1 MATND
6 KNYGPN
12 FQFKGQVKIEDV
24 SRQLDLLVDGINNM
38 IDTYNDA
45 GYVTNIDLNDVSSEL
60 SPMDYTLSVGGLKK
74 VLDAYDN
81 TVIGCNVFTDSKK
94 ENLYISSG
102 LLLTRNGGY
111 GLPSAVIKNEGQ
123 TEIWYSPSKK
133 QYVGSSAVAKEEST
147 FTFPK
152 FTSSETWGKLDV
164 TLSTSF
170 KGEVSIGTGV
180 ASQPKNPNN
189 IWDCLNGGK
198 TSIMMAFNGIAN
210 RGHTVSNIVERFKWT
225 NFPKTVYA
233 SKLTFDS
240 NNNWHDDRLF
250 EGCDIT
256 VEAGSYKSTQ
266 RFSERTWR
274 SFTFDFGG
282 QIPINSIIITFAFD
296 TPRKAADFW
305 FLYNY
310 IRNLVLH
317 CTTVNTKPAGGGI
330 AGADDLVKVATLN
343 HNTNKNY
350 LNVTDFRLA
359 PENMRITAKT
369 NINKYW
375 TSSDTVDNQSADR
388 YIAFL
393 PQQSD
398 SDIALYSKL
407 FLPTGCSYTAWGS
420 YPKVAKS
427 RQMYL

>member
-1 MATND
+1 MVD
-6 KNYGPN
+6 KKYGPN

-24 SRQLDLLVDGINNM
+24 SNQLDLLVDGINSM

-45 GYVTNIDLNDVSSEL
+45 GYVTDIDLNDVSPEL

-123 TEIWYSPSKK
+123 TEIWYSPSKN
-133 QYVGSSAVAKEEST
+133 QYVGSSAVVKEEST

-152 FTSSETWGKLDV
+152 FTSSETWGKLELTLATSNRGESSSGIGFADQSGKPSNIWNCMNGGD
-164 TLSTSF
+164 TLSKTLF
-170 KGEVSIGTGV
+170 TGM
-180 ASQPKNPNN
+180 AH
-189 IWDCLNGGK
+189 GGRPV
-198 TSIMMAFNGIAN
+198 F
-210 RGHTVSNIVERFKWT
+210 NIVERFKWT

-233 SKLTFDS
+233 TKLTFDS

-274 SFTFDFGG
+274 SFTFNFGG
-282 QIPINSIIITFAFD
+282 QIPINSVIITFAFD
-296 TPRKAADFW
+296 SPRLLADFW
-305 FLYNY
+305 LLENH
-310 IRNLVLH
+310 IRDLVLH

-330 AGADDLVKVATLN
+330 TGANDLVKVATLN
-343 HNTNKNY
+343 HAKEGILNTYEFKMGIPNMRIAAGAKSSVNMSFPDSFSEY
-350 LNVTDFRLA
+350 KAKDLFVASPYGEIYNGNFGIYSKIYAPNRGRAQELSGVRLA
-359 PENMRITAKT
+359 PFRIK
-369 NINKYW
+369 N
-375 TSSDTVDNQSADR
+375 
-388 YIAFL
+388 L
-393 PQQSD
+393 
-398 SDIALYSKL
+398 
-407 FLPTGCSYTAWGS
+407 
-420 YPKVAKS
+420 
-427 RQMYL
+427 

>member
-24 SRQLDLLVDGINNM
+24 SNQLDLLTDGINRM

-45 GYVTNIDLNDVSSEL
+45 GYVTDIDLNDVSSEL

-111 GLPSAVIKNEGQ
+111 GLPSAVIKNKGQ
-123 TEIWYSPSKK
+123 TEIWYSPSKN
-133 QYVGSSAVAKEEST
+133 QYVGDST
-147 FTFPK
+147 SIVTETSFTMPNM
-152 FTSSETWGKLDV
+152 TSNETWGKVSVNDWVDYGKGV
-164 TLSTSF
+164 TRPFNLNPASHTYCF
-170 KGEVSIGTGV
+170 NATKGLEVKKENRMWWVGMLNWNDYSRVDWKWSNFPKPIKASKLKFNLGPYVDTNPAGMNIQKCRVEVQIGGNWTTIWDWKDIGGPAQYIVDLGGKEITGV
-180 ASQPKNPNN
+180 AIIPWYHGAAP
-189 IWDCLNGGK
+189 
-198 TSIMMAFNGIAN
+198 A
-210 RGHTVSNIVERFKWT
+210 
-225 NFPKTVYA
+225 
-233 SKLTFDS
+233 
-240 NNNWHDDRLF
+240 
-250 EGCDIT
+250 GC
-256 VEAGSYKSTQ
+256 
-266 RFSERTWR
+266 
-274 SFTFDFGG
+274 
-282 QIPINSIIITFAFD
+282 
-296 TPRKAADFW
+296 
-305 FLYNY
+305 LYNVS
-310 IRNLVLH
+310 IEGSIKDS
-317 CTTVNTKPAGGGI
+317 KPAGGGI
-330 AGADDLVKVATLN
+330 TGANDLVKVATLN

-359 PENMRITAKT
+359 PENMRIAAKT

-375 TSSDTVDNQSADR
+375 TSSDTVNNQSADR

-407 FLPTGCSYTAWGS
+407 FLPAGCGYTAWGS

-427 RQMYL
+427 RQIYL

>member
-45 GYVTNIDLNDVSSEL
+45 GYVTDIDLNDVSSEL

-81 TVIGCNVFTDSKK
+81 AVIGCNVFTDSKK

-123 TEIWYSPSKK
+123 TEIWYSPSKN
-133 QYVGSSAVAKEEST
+133 QYVGSSAVVKEEST

-170 KGEVSIGTGV
+170 KGESSIGTGV
-180 ASQPKNPNN
+180 ASQLKNPNN
-189 IWDCLNGGK
+189 IWDCLNGGQ

-210 RGHTVSNIVERFKWT
+210 RGHTVSNIVEKYKWT

-233 SKLTFDS
+233 TKLTFDS
-240 NNNWHDDRLF
+240 NNNWHDDKLF

-282 QIPINSIIITFAFD
+282 QIPVNSVIITFAFD

-330 AGADDLVKVATLN
+330 TGADDLVKVATLN

-359 PENMRITAKT
+359 PENMRIAAKT

>member
-24 SRQLDLLVDGINNM
+24 SNQLDLLVDGINNM

-45 GYVTNIDLNDVSSEL
+45 GYVTDIDLNDVSPEL

-123 TEIWYSPSKK
+123 TEIWYSPSKN

-170 KGEVSIGTGV
+170 KGETSIGTGV
-180 ASQPKNPNN
+180 ASQPKKPNN
-189 IWDCLNGGK
+189 IWDCLNGGQ
-198 TSIMMAFNGIAN
+198 TSIMVVFNGIAN
-210 RGHTVSNIVERFKWT
+210 RGHSVSNIVEKYKWT

-233 SKLTFDS
+233 TKLTFDS

-310 IRNLVLH
+310 IRSLVLH

-359 PENMRITAKT
+359 PENMRIAAKT

-407 FLPTGCSYTAWGS
+407 FLPTGCGYTAWGS

>member
-1 MATND
+1 MVD
-6 KNYGPN
+6 KKYGPN

-24 SRQLDLLVDGINNM
+24 SKQLDLLADGINSM

-45 GYVTNIDLNDVSSEL
+45 GCVTDIDLNDVSSEL

-102 LLLTRNGGY
+102 LLITRNKGY

-123 TEIWYSPSKK
+123 TEIWYSPSKN
-133 QYVGSSAVAKEEST
+133 QYVGSSAVVKEEST

-170 KGEVSIGTGV
+170 KGESSIGTGI
-180 ASQPKNPNN
+180 ASQMNTPNN
-189 IWDCLNGGK
+189 IWDCLNGGQ
-198 TSIMMAFNGIAN
+198 TSIMMGFSGIAN
-210 RGHTVSNIVERFKWT
+210 RGQSVSNIVEKYKWT

-233 SKLTFDS
+233 TKLTFDS
-240 NNNWHDDRLF
+240 NNNWHDDKLF
-250 EGCDIT
+250 EGCNIT
-256 VEAGSYKSTQ
+256 VQAGDYKSTQ
-266 RFSERTWR
+266 RFGERTWR

-282 QIPINSIIITFAFD
+282 QIPVNSVIITFAFD
-296 TPRKAADFW
+296 TPRKSAQMW

-343 HNTNKNY
+343 HSREGVLNTYEFKMG
-350 LNVTDFRLA
+350 A
-359 PENMRITAKT
+359 PNMRIAAGAK
-369 NINKYW
+369 
-375 TSSDTVDNQSADR
+375 SSVNMSSPDTFSDYKAKDLF
-388 YIAFL
+388 IAS
-393 PQQSD
+393 PQAENYDGSFG
-398 SDIALYSKL
+398 IYSKIYA
-407 FLPTGCSYTAWGS
+407 P
-420 YPKVAKS
+420 S
-427 RQMYL
+427 RGKAQQLYGGVRIAPFRIKNL

>member
-24 SRQLDLLVDGINNM
+24 SKQLDLLVDGINSM

-45 GYVTNIDLNDVSSEL
+45 GYVTDIDLNDVSSEL

-123 TEIWYSPSKK
+123 TEIWYSPSKN
-133 QYVGSSAVAKEEST
+133 QYVGDSAAVASTAPFTMPNITSNESWGKFEAQDYMYFRGNT
-147 FTFPK
+147 IAWNTMRSISPPDAIAYNATNSTGYNCIGLGATGRADWNLFLIWDSFPK
-152 FTSSETWGKLDV
+152 PV
-164 TLSTSF
+164 TLSEIKYDISNQPVGGGFTPCRTAVDI
-170 KGEVSIGTGV
+170 KVGQEWRRIGELHDVGMGTQTCPVSNV
-180 ASQPKNPNN
+180 KA
-189 IWDCLNGGK
+189 
-198 TSIMMAFNGIAN
+198 NGIKI
-210 RGHTVSNIVERFKWT
+210 TLVWDKFQV
-225 NFPKTVYA
+225 PK
-233 SKLTFDS
+233 
-240 NNNWHDDRLF
+240 
-250 EGCDIT
+250 
-256 VEAGSYKSTQ
+256 GSIK
-266 RFSERTWR
+266 
-274 SFTFDFGG
+274 
-282 QIPINSIIITFAFD
+282 NLSIKGMAES
-296 TPRKAADFW
+296 
-305 FLYNY
+305 
-310 IRNLVLH
+310 
-317 CTTVNTKPAGGGI
+317 TKPAGGGI
-330 AGADDLVKVATLN
+330 AGAEDLVKVATLN

-359 PENMRITAKT
+359 PENMRIAANT

-407 FLPTGCSYTAWGS
+407 FLPTGCGYTAWGS